1 MTLTVTS
8 VGSVS
13 PTYPSPEDA
22 KPTVLEASSALHLAA
37 ATLPGMTEPRRRL
50 SRKWVV
56 ITVAVVVGAA
66 AGAYGIYWFLSSDPP
81 PPVDI
86 GAIASTT
93 TAVSDIGSDEVRS
106 ENEEPLGSPEGQWI
120 VDTTVGEFSITEQT
134 GATFVGFRVDEVLR
148 SIGSTTAV
156 GRTPGV
162 TGALEIVGTTLVSV
176 EVVGDLTLLVSD
188 ESRRDGAV
196 QRSLETS
203 THPTAVFSLTVPID
217 FGDGATLGEAVR
229 LAATGTL
236 TLKGTTQ
243 PVEVGIEAQAVGDRI
258 LVVGSFEIQFEDYDV
273 TPPSAISVLSVED
286 RGIIEFQVWFSR
298 VGAYS
303 RTR

>member
-1 MTLTVTS
+1 MI
-8 VGSVS
+8 
-13 PTYPSPEDA
+13 
-22 KPTVLEASSALHLAA
+22 
-37 ATLPGMTEPRRRL
+37 EPKRRRL
-50 SRKWVV
+50 SRGWVV
-56 ITVAVVVGAA
+56 AIIAGAVVASV
-66 AGAYGIYWFLSSDPP
+66 GAYGIYWFLGTDPP

-93 TAVSDIGSDEVRS
+93 TLVPNTDFDGVPSRG
-106 ENEEPLGSPEGQWI
+106 EPLGSPEGEWI

-162 TGALEIVGTTLVSV
+162 TGALQIVGTTLVAV

-188 ESRRDGAV
+188 ESRRDSAV

-203 THPTAVFSLTVPID
+203 THPTAVFSLTAPIE
-217 FGDGATLGEAVR
+217 FGDAPTLGEAVR
-229 LAATGTL
+229 LVATGTL
-236 TLKGTTQ
+236 TLKGTTR

-258 LVVGSFEIQFEDYDV
+258 VVVGSFEIKFEDYGV
-273 TPPSAISVLSVED
+273 RPPSAISVLSVED
-286 RGIIEFQVWFSR
+286 HGIIEFQVWFAR
-298 VGAYS
+298 VAA
-303 RTR
+303 